1 MVTRVKGIT
10 APNAA
15 EIDMEDGRTVQA
27 AMPVIGNGPA
37 LVPDGAVLNTRLGTV
52 GNLGSAAT
60 AYLNT
65 SVSSTSLITVPTSSA
80 LKETY
85 DKAVQVETTRL
96 GWNQTWQNMT
106 ASRSAGVT
114 YTNST
119 GRPIVANVTYG
130 GNTSASTTNI
140 HVTVDGI
147 TMSLAINTNSGG
159 SAGATGHVIIPSG
172 STYSFNVADTWWELR

>member
-37 LVPDGAVLNTRLGTV
+37 LVPDGAVLNTRLGTG

-60 AYLNT
+60 ADLST

-85 DKAVQVETTRL
+85 DKAVQVQTTRL

-106 ASRSAGVT
+106 ASRAAGVT
-114 YTNST
+114 YTNTT
-119 GRPIVANVTYG
+119 GRPIVANVNYG
-130 GNTSASTTNI
+130 GKTSNSRTSIVA
-140 HVTVDGI
+140 TVDG
-147 TMSLAINTNSGG
+147 AVINIGTNSSSTAGV
-159 SAGATGHVIIPSG
+159 GATGHVIIPSG
-172 STYSFNVADTWWELR
+172 STYSFNAADTWWELR